1 MPHAAEP
8 GPLSDT
14 QLHALRAF
22 NRFYTRWLGL
32 LDEHLP
38 ASRFTLSETRVL
50 YELAQ
55 RDAGAGW
62 SATEL
67 ARELGLD
74 GGYLSRLLERLRTQ
88 GLVLQQPAA
97 GDARRKRLSLS
108 AAGRR
113 ALVPLQRASVRQ
125 LQQQQQLAHLQPAQA
140 SELVAATQRV
150 MALLQPEPEPAPVP
164 VPAAAAR
171 RAAPVR
177 PVLLR
182 PPHSGDLG
190 WVIRRQAQLYQ
201 QEYGWGLA
209 FEGLVADVLG
219 RFVREFQPTHEA
231 CWIAECE
238 GQIVGSIFCVRQS
251 ARVAKLRLLYVEP
264 STRGQGIGRTLVREC
279 IGFARSKGYRQM
291 VLWTNACLHAARR
304 IYETEGFVLVKEEP
318 HRSFGAEEIGQTWA
332 LRL

>member
-1 MPHAAEP
+1 MPPSAEP

-74 GGYLSRLLERLRTQ
+74 GGYLSRLLERLRSQ

-113 ALVPLQRASVRQ
+113 ALAPLQRASVRH
-125 LQQQQQLAHLQPAQA
+125 LQQQLAHLQPAQA

-150 MALLQPEPEPAPVP
+150 MALLQPEPT
-164 VPAAAAR
+164 PAAGAR
-171 RAAPVR
+171 RLGPGPVR

-209 FEGLVADVLG
+209 FEGLVADVVG
-219 RFVREFQPTHEA
+219 SFVRQFQPAHEA

-238 GQIVGSIFCVRQS
+238 GQIVGSVFCVRQS

-264 STRGQGIGRTLVREC
+264 STRGQGIGRTLAREC

-304 IYETEGFVLVKEEP
+304 IYEAEGFVLVKEEP
-318 HRSFGAEEIGQTWA
+318 HRIFGAEEIGQTWA